1 MSFFDKSK
9 IKFQE
14 INEQIKNYL
23 LEKYAQAGD
32 VFSTASPFGQ
42 ILSVMSSFTNLIF
55 TYLED
60 AMVESNILTASRTR
74 SIYSFARLAGHN
86 PTRAIAAEG
95 TIGIKWKS
103 SISEVNMTYAI
114 INDRARLTCEDNG
127 LPYILFLNSS
137 SESLKISKTETS
149 IINLKIVQGK
159 YESQRLTGTGEDL
172 QSFNIISKRSICN
185 ENVFVFVNGE
195 PFEIV
200 DSLYD
205 MKKGAKQCMVKT
217 GLIDGID
224 LYFGN
229 ADFGYVPPF
238 GATILVEYVNTDGF
252 IGNVFGK
259 SEQIKFKW
267 EDKATTNTGEE
278 IDLNEYLLTS
288 LEKSIVLGSDQES
301 TQITKMI
308 APKTSRSFV
317 LANPDN
323 YINLL
328 SRFNYSFVDA
338 YTTFNDEYI
347 DDDNIIYL
355 FLVPDIKRRLNKN
368 ADYFT
373 TNIVNF
379 YLDPDEKD
387 ALLRYINQ
395 SGRQMI
401 STELSIVDPILTKYS
416 LNIFIRIYDNV
427 DMVSI
432 KNEINTKM
440 ADYLLSVTRRDKI
453 PKSDIV
459 SIIEKIKGIDSV
471 SVSFTSER
479 NEKAINEGFYIQKV
493 NVFDQIRGT
502 YTVIDN
508 KITVPSGTDPNL
520 GLDEF
525 GDIVIGLHEYPVIRG
540 GWYDRFGNFLE
551 DSVSSSS
558 YGSVNIVVKDVIKN
572 TIATQQLIKSKDS
585 LR

>member
-1 MSFFDKSK
+1 MSFFDKSR
-9 IKFQE
+9 IQFEQ

-23 LEKYAQAGD
+23 GTVFAQAGD
-32 VFSTASPFGQ
+32 VFSSASPFGQ
-42 ILSVMSSFTNLIF
+42 ILSVMSSFVNLVF

-60 AMVESNILTASRTR
+60 AVVENNILTATRTR
-74 SIYSFARLAGHN
+74 SIYGFARLAGHN

-114 INDRARLTCEDNG
+114 INDKANIVCEDNN
-127 LPYILFLNSS
+127 LPYIVFLNTSS
-137 SESLKISKTETS
+137 DNIKISKTERS
-149 IINLKIVQGK
+149 ILNLKIVQGK
-159 YESQRLTGTGEDL
+159 MESQTVTGTGRDL
-172 QSFNIISKRSICN
+172 QSFNIISKKSICN
-185 ENVFVFVNGE
+185 ENVFVYVNGE

-205 MKKGAKQCMVKT
+205 MKKGSKQCMIKT
-217 GLIDGID
+217 GLVDGID

-229 ADFGYVPPF
+229 SDFGYIPPQ
-238 GATILVEYVNTDGF
+238 GSSILVEYVVTNGF
-252 IGNVFGK
+252 AGNVFGK
-259 SEQIKFKW
+259 NDNLSFKW
-267 EDKATTNTGEE
+267 SEKAVTNTGEE
-278 IDLNEYLLTS
+278 IDLNEYLVTT
-288 LEKSIVLGSDQES
+288 LEKSIVLGSDPES
-301 TQITKMI
+301 TDLTKMI
-308 APKTSRSFV
+308 APKMSRSFV

-355 FLVPDIKRRLNKN
+355 FLVPDIKRRLNSN

-373 TNIVNF
+373 TNLNNF

-387 ALLRYINQ
+387 ALIRYINQ

-401 STELSIVDPILTKYS
+401 STELSIVDPILTKYT
-416 LNIFIRIYDNV
+416 LNIFIRIYDNA
-427 DMVSI
+427 DMISI
-432 KNEINTKM
+432 KNEINSKL

-459 SIIEKIKGIDSV
+459 SLVERIKGIDSV

-551 DSVSSSS
+551 DSISSTE
-558 YGSVNIVVKDVIKN
+558 YGSINIVVKDVIKSS
-572 TIATQQLIKSKDS
+572 IATKQLIKSKDN